1 MRDDALMHAVAIASA
16 VLAHERG
23 DDDLAVH
30 RRPDIAFPARRWWP
44 FCDKN
49 FHWLPPSSAAA
60 SPLLW
65 PISSDIIEDVVQ
77 PDLSDGAFA
86 SAGIG
91 DHYPPQLLAAA
102 AEHGRR
108 FGEQGVIADPA
119 EEISVV
125 VDAHDVP
132 GTVKRQQRAPAGDGF
147 HDGAV
152 DAAVDDAGGL
162 P

>member
-1 MRDDALMHAVAIASA
+1 MRDDALVHAVAIASA

-65 PISSDIIEDVVQ
+65 PISSD
-77 PDLSDGAFA
+77 
-86 SAGIG
+86 GIG